1 MAVTD
6 TEELRPFYTIDG
18 LRVNHKRVERIW
30 REEGLKVPKKQP
42 KRKRLWLQR
51 VRAFGYVRIVA
62 IFMELSPSGR
72 LYLRWKAYSNAD
84 SSWTSLLGSAW
95 RSMSP
100 SGSPARM
107 CSSGSSDLFVH
118 RACWREDFVWLTIGS
133 AATSLSLGE
142 FGEGLR
148 RENSLVQEWFGE
160 IYATSILA

>member
-1 MAVTD
+1 MKQIVWLACEYGRYGYRRITALLHW
-6 TEELRPFYTIDG
+6 EG
-18 LRVNHKRVERIW
+18 WRVNHKRVERIW

-62 IFMELSPSGR
+62 ICMELSPSGR

-95 RSMSP
+95 RSTLP
-100 SGSPARM
+100 RGSPARM

-118 RACWREDFVWLTIGS
+118 RGVPDHIRSDSRESSRPRASVNG
-133 AATSLSLGE
+133 
-142 FGEGLR
+142 
-148 RENSLVQEWFGE
+148 
-160 IYATSILA
+160 